1 MQQVPEVSEEVHKMI
16 VSIAK
21 ILIGLG
27 VVGAIVA
34 YTPIFDLLYVF
45 FYLVLIPTFFLAA
58 LGIISSS
65 TVNLFIVGLPEIKR
79 RVQEQRLLLEHA

>member
-1 MQQVPEVSEEVHKMI
+1 MQEIPEEVHKMI

-21 ILIGLG
+21 ILIALG
-27 VVGAIVA
+27 IIGVLIT
-34 YTPIFDLLYVF
+34 YTPIFDLLYGF
-45 FYLVLIPTFFLAA
+45 FYLVLIPVFFLTA

-79 RVQEQRLLLEHA
+79 RVQEQRLLLQNA